1 MAILSSVFFYVKIK
15 GEKQMER
22 TDLERFLKLSEKGVI
37 VPVFQELPADME
49 TPVSVLERFVE
60 DENVCLMESVENS
73 EKFGRYSFIG
83 VNPRGL
89 FTVENGIPYMRV
101 NGQQLKLKYS
111 KYPLDALR
119 ALVSGQKVAKD
130 PALPPLPGGA
140 IGYLCYE
147 AVNMFEKLPEP
158 KPGLETPVCAFMLTD
173 EIIAFDNMRHTMQVI
188 VNAHLDHFMNKEAAF
203 NAAEK
208 RLAALVER
216 IQTPVAKHITLE
228 HEETV
233 QLKPEMTKAEFEHI
247 VEKAKQYIT
256 EGEIIQVVPSQSFCA
271 ETTIP
276 PFLMYR
282 ALRLVNPSPYMFFLK
297 LGNETLVGSS
307 PETLVK
313 LENGR
318 STVRPI
324 AGTRR
329 RGKTPAED
337 RRLMEELL
345 KDEKECAE
353 HLMLV
358 DLARNDVGRTAL
370 TGSVQVKT
378 FMTVDKYSHVMH
390 IVSDVEGM
398 IDPKYDAFDLL
409 ATTFPAG
416 TLSGAPKIR
425 AMEIINELE
434 PRPRGAYG
442 GSVGYISY
450 DGNIDMAITIR
461 TIEARNGKIRVQAGA
476 GIVYDSVPASEYQET
491 INKATALFRSVEFA
505 GRNLK

>member
-1 MAILSSVFFYVKIK
+1 M
-15 GEKQMER
+15 EK
-22 TDLERFLKLSEKGVI
+22 TDLERFLKLAEKGVI

-49 TPVSVLERFVE
+49 TPVSVLERFVD

-73 EKFGRYSFIG
+73 EKFGRYSFLG

-89 FTVENGIPYMRV
+89 FVVEDGEPAMVIK
-101 NGQQLKLKYS
+101 GQRLNMKYD

-119 ALVSGQKVAKD
+119 ALVTGKKVARD
-130 PALPPLPGGA
+130 PSLPPLPGGA

-158 KPGLETPVCAFMLTD
+158 KAKLETPVCAFMLTD
-173 EIIAFDNMRHTMQVI
+173 EIIAFDNMRHTMKVI
-188 VNAHLDHFMNKEAAF
+188 VNVHLDNFPNKNAAF
-203 NAAEK
+203 YAGEK
-208 RLAALVER
+208 RVAALVER
-216 IQTPVAKHITLE
+216 IQAPVSKHIALE
-228 HEETV
+228 HEEKVTLV
-233 QLKPEMTKAEFEHI
+233 PDMTREEFELM

-256 EGEIIQVVPSQSFCA
+256 EGEIIQVVPSQSFSA
-271 ETTIP
+271 QTTIP

-297 LGNETLVGSS
+297 MGDETLVGSS

-318 STVRPI
+318 SNVRPI

-329 RGKTPAED
+329 RGATPAED
-337 RRLMEELL
+337 RKLMDELL
-345 KDEKECAE
+345 HDEKECAE

-358 DLARNDVGRTAL
+358 DLARNDVGRTAM
-370 TGSVQVKT
+370 TGTVQVKT
-378 FMTVDKYSHVMH
+378 FMTVEKYSHVMH

-398 IDPKYDAFDLL
+398 LDPKYDAFDLL

-425 AMEIINELE
+425 AMEIIHELE
-434 PRPRGAYG
+434 QRPRGAYG

-450 DGNIDMAITIR
+450 DGNMDMAITIR
-461 TIEARNGKIRVQAGA
+461 TLEARNGKVRVQAGA
-476 GIVYDSVPASEYQET
+476 GIVYDSIPASEYQET